1 MYVQIYSEHLTY
13 SVFINAEMP
22 VPDGTRRVSLLPQQ
36 VHGVRRHG
44 KHDVLLCG
52 HCCTQTAGLHP
63 PPAIKGRQSCLRQQR
78 QSYQVDR
85 RCFLLAH
92 KLNFDLE

>member
-1 MYVQIYSEHLTY
+1 MNPLT
-13 SVFINAEMP
+13 P

-44 KHDVLLCG
+44 KHVLPCG

-63 PPAIKGRQSCLRQQR
+63 PPAIEGRQS
-78 QSYQVDR
+78 
-85 RCFLLAH
+85 
-92 KLNFDLE
+92 